1 MTQPNQAAVRVRQSV
16 LNLTAIEMGQY
27 VQAVKQLK
35 STDAPGGDP
44 SIPAAAVTSKISV
57 YDWYVQLHV
66 QAMEHAVHSSPW
78 FLPWHRQYIL
88 NFENALRLVGGYP
101 ASLGLPYWD
110 WAGDPPNA
118 REKNSAVWAGIFMGG
133 DGLLPSGSDHAGDV
147 VADVNTASP
156 FARGRWAL
164 TIFEYPPPTPS
175 PGTPAGTNNL
185 RRGMGRNPVAPHLPT
200 QPDVDGVLAR
210 PAYDSAPWNGG
221 SPYATSF
228 RNALEGWATPAGLV
242 TPHGVVPPVL
252 PAMHNRA
259 HVWVGGSMIPS
270 SAPNDPVFFLHHSNI
285 DRIWA
290 QWQDNNPG
298 QQYAPQITP
307 PDELQKPGKN
317 KPPRERIGG
326 DDPMWP
332 WTETGKTVTP
342 NGVWNYKNLGYLY
355 DTLWPA
361 FPQTPGYQLPPL
373 TPVLVGPQWA
383 PNLLGPGWSVF
394 RGTFNPSTQSV
405 DARSPAFPN
414 GPSALVLQGPALAPS
429 LLATAVG
436 GYPVES
442 GLEMCPVYLCLR
454 GPGAALQH
462 PVLQGPGDDG
472 PQQFLQMWYGY
483 EFVDNPSGKPG
494 VVPMG
499 PNGDCWFRIQPPKP
513 STGGWRLV
521 SQASETGLPFTAW
534 AYLGPAEPQLIPR

>member
-1 MTQPNQAAVRVRQSV
+1 MTQPNQPAVRVRQSI
-16 LNLTAIEMGQY
+16 LNLTAIEMGHY

-44 SIPAAAVTSKISV
+44 SIPAAAVTTKISV
-57 YDWYVQLHV
+57 YDFYVQLHV
-66 QAMEHAVHSSPW
+66 QAMQHAVHKSPW

-118 REKNSAVWAGIFMGG
+118 REKKSKVWAGIFMGG
-133 DGLLPSGSDHAGDV
+133 DGELPSGPDLAGDV

-164 TIFEYPPPTPS
+164 TIFEYPPPAPS
-175 PGTPAGTNNL
+175 QGTPAGTNNL
-185 RRGMGRNPVAPHLPT
+185 RRGMGRNSVAPHLPT

-210 PAYDSAPWNGG
+210 PAYDSAPWNGA

-228 RNALEGWATPAGLV
+228 RNAMEGWVTPAGFA
-242 TPHGVVPPVL
+242 PAVPPG
-252 PAMHNRA
+252 MHNRA
-259 HVWVGGSMIPS
+259 HVWVGGSMVPA
-270 SAPNDPVFFLHHSNI
+270 SAPNDPVFFLHHANI

-290 QWQDNNPG
+290 RWQDTHPG
-298 QQYAPQITP
+298 LTYLPATSEHVTH
-307 PDELQKPGKN
+307 DAEYNEHPGWL
-317 KPPRERIGG
+317 RWTETIGG

-332 WTETGKTVTP
+332 WTGSGKTVTP
-342 NGVWNYKNLGYLY
+342 NDVWNYKNLGYLY

-361 FPQTPGYQLPPL
+361 FPQTRGYQVPQL
-373 TPVLVGPQWA
+373 TPLLVGLQWA
-383 PNLLGPGWSVF
+383 PNLLGPGWGVF

-405 DARSPAFPN
+405 DARSSMFPN
-414 GPSALVLQGPALAPS
+414 APSALILQGQALAPS

-462 PVLQGPGDDG
+462 PVLQGPGDNG
-472 PQQFLQMWYGY
+472 PQQFLQLWNGY
-483 EFVDNPSGKPG
+483 EFVDNLSGKPG

-513 STGGWRLV
+513 SAGGWRLV
-521 SQASETGLPFTAW
+521 CQASETGLPFTAW
-534 AYLGPAEPQLIPR
+534 AYLEAATPVPIPR